1 MTEPPQQ
8 EQPEAGNPRSTA
20 GAPSRRGRLSRA
32 TQGWLIL
39 VVLLIAALF
48 IGGREEPEEALNLS
62 GPDELGFSRLASARR
77 SGEGFLEIPMP
88 DFAGADAPQAEPMTA
103 EELRRQ
109 LFADPV
115 LPSLGNPEGDLVL
128 VEFFDYRCPFCKVI
142 APDVAALVAAD
153 GNLKHVIVDWPL
165 LGPDSEYA
173 ARAALAAQRQ
183 GAYWSYREALLQIR
197 GEPGEALIV
206 SIAEELG
213 LDVDRLRRDMASVEL
228 AQRIQANARLA
239 EALRLRGSPAFVF
252 GDAIVEGAV
261 SRAKLEQLIADQR
274 ALRETGRGRTDS

>member
-1 MTEPPQQ
+1 MTEPP
-8 EQPEAGNPRSTA
+8 EQREPQTPDPEPISNDSP
-20 GAPSRRGRLSRA
+20 RRGRLSRA
-32 TQGWLIL
+32 TQGWLII

-48 IGGREEPEEALNLS
+48 IGGREEPQEALTLS
-62 GPDELGFSRLASARR
+62 GPDELGFWRLASARR

-88 DFAGADAPQAEPMTA
+88 DFAGADAPPAEPMST

-109 LFADPV
+109 LFAEPA

-128 VEFFDYRCPFCKVI
+128 VEFFDYRCPFCRSI
-142 APDVAALVAAD
+142 APDIAALVAAD

-173 ARAALAAQRQ
+173 ARAALAAKRQ

-213 LDVDRLRRDMASVEL
+213 LEVDRLRRDMASADL
-228 AQRIQANARLA
+228 AQRIQTNSRMA
-239 EALRLRGSPAFVF
+239 EALGLRGSPAFVF
-252 GDAIVEGAV
+252 GNAIVEGAV

-274 ALRETGRGRTDS
+274 ALRAAEGVDGG